1 MKRIL
6 LACGLA
12 AALLGLSQNA
22 SAQYNQIRR
31 DGTNFVDQTGRTLS
45 DQALIDLV
53 GEDIYFDTV
62 VGARK
67 QYNVGRKLIRGGAIG
82 LGAGFLSAVGG
93 AALLMASTSE
103 PVIYYDHDY
112 GFQANYPDRDYY
124 YDDSGD
130 RLGAL
135 TGGILLIGGYVAM
148 ITGSLVLEAGIP
160 LKIIGKSRLNWVEND
175 FNDRSR
181 EASLRFGAA
190 PSGLGLTLTF

>member
-31 DGTNFVDQTGRTLS
+31 DGTNFVDQTGRALS

-53 GEDIYFDTV
+53 GEDVYFDTV

-67 QYNVGRKLIRGGAIG
+67 QYNAGRKLILGGAIG
-82 LGAGFLSAVGG
+82 LGAGCLSALGG
-93 AALLMASTSE
+93 AALLIANGTR
-103 PVIYYDHDY
+103 PVVYYESGY
-112 GFQANYPDRDYY
+112 RSNYPDRDYY
-124 YDDSGD
+124 YDDYGD
-130 RLGAL
+130 GLGAL
-135 TGGILLIGGYVAM
+135 AGGALLVGGYCAM
-148 ITGSLVLEAGIP
+148 IAGSLVLEAGIP

>member
-6 LACGLA
+6 LVCGLA

-22 SAQYNQIRR
+22 SAQYNQIHR
-31 DGTNFVDQTGRTLS
+31 DGTDFVDQTGRPLS

-53 GEDIYFDTV
+53 GEDVYFDTV

-82 LGAGFLSAVGG
+82 LGAGFLAAVGG
-93 AALLMASTSE
+93 AALLMASTGE
-103 PVIYYDHDY
+103 PVIYYDYDY
-112 GFQANYPDRDYY
+112 GFQTNYPNRDYY
-124 YDDSGD
+124 YDDRGD
-130 RLGAL
+130 RLGVL
-135 TGGILLIGGYVAM
+135 TGGLLLIGGYAAM

-160 LKIIGKSRLNWVEND
+160 LKIVGKSRLNWVEND

-190 PSGLGLTLTF
+190 PHGVGLTLHF